1 MGTVWN
7 AARNSTKSH
16 KIYELLMDF
25 DKVIALNLDQK
36 REAEPEQ
43 LPDDIQE
50 LANKRQQARKMKD
63 WKKSDELRDKLNSAG
78 YLVNDT
84 ASGQTIKKA

>member
-25 DKVIALNLDQK
+25 DKVIALNLNQK
-36 REAEPEQ
+36 REAEPEL
-43 LPDDIQE
+43 LPDNIQE
-50 LANKRQQARKMKD
+50 LAKIREQARKMKD
-63 WKKSDELRDKLNSAG
+63 WKKSDELRDQLNNAG

-84 ASGQTIKKA
+84 TSGQIIKKA

>member
-7 AARNSTKSH
+7 AARNSIKSH